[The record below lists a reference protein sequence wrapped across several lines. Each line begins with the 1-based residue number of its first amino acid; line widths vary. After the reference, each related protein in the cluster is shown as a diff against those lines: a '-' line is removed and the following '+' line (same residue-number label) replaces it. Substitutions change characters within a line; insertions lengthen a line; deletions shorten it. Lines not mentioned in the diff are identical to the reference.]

1 MPPVAYCKLIKCKNL
16 GKTQVH
22 SNHRGDYGPG
32 TGLMNQSMCKL
43 TGKRPGRTKDDEC
56 KAVWGD

>member
-16 GKTQVH
+16 GTKQVH
-22 SNHRGDYGPG
+22 SNHMGDYGPG
-32 TGLMNQSMCKL
+32 TGLMNQSICNL

-56 KAVWGD
+56 KEEWGD